1 MFLCNVR
8 NNGVEE
14 VLFRSIMWGRS
25 LSAGYRCFGCR
36 RIGLKGIWGT
46 HAVRTCSAPA
56 LPAGR
61 ITALQAVDFWKR
73 HFEERGVTEP
83 DQSSQ
88 YIIAYLLGAKTIES
102 LEQRTLTEF
111 LSQEKT
117 EQIWKLC
124 SRRLSR
130 MPVQF
135 VIEEWDFRDLT
146 LRMRPPVFI
155 PRPETE
161 ELVELVLT
169 DLEMKLGTGVGADAQ
184 HTCLEVGCGSGA
196 ISLSLLKSLPQLKAI
211 AVDQSQDAVD
221 LTRENALRLG
231 LQDRLEIHHID
242 VMKDAE
248 TVLSLCSHVSVLV
261 SNPPYLFSEDMTTLE
276 PEIFRF
282 EEHAAL
288 DGGEDGLTV
297 IKQILTLAPQIL
309 SNHGRVYL
317 EVDPRQPPLI
327 RRWVEANVEKM
338 HCVETRHDITGRPRF
353 CILQKEESNKN
364 HKLDLD

>member
-1 MFLCNVR
+1 
-8 NNGVEE
+8 
-14 VLFRSIMWGRS
+14 MWRRS

-36 RIGLKGIWGT
+36 SVGPKGIWGS

-61 ITALQAVDFWKR
+61 ITALQAVDLWRR

-83 DQSSQ
+83 DHSSQ
-88 YIIAYLLGAKTIES
+88 YIIAHLLGAKTIES
-102 LEQRTLTEF
+102 LEQGKLTEF

-117 EQIWKLC
+117 EQVWKLC

-130 MPVQF
+130 MPVQY

-146 LRMRPPVFI
+146 LKMRPPVFI

-161 ELVELVLT
+161 ELVELVLA
-169 DLEMKLGTGVGADAQ
+169 DLETEPRTGVGAGAQ

-196 ISLSLLKSLPQLKAI
+196 ISLSLLKSLPQLKAS

-231 LQDRLEIHHID
+231 LQDRLQIYHID
-242 VMKDAE
+242 VMKDADA
-248 TVLSLCSHVSVLV
+248 VLSLCSHVSALV

-276 PEIFRF
+276 PEI
-282 EEHAAL
+282 
-288 DGGEDGLTV
+288 
-297 IKQILTLAPQIL
+297 L
-309 SNHGRVYL
+309 SRVYL
-317 EVDPRQPPLI
+317 EVDPRHPPLI
-327 RRWVEANVEKM
+327 RRWVEVNVEEM
-338 HCVETRHDITGRPRF
+338 HYVETRHDISGRPRF
-353 CILQKEESNKN
+353 CILQKEESHKH